1 MRGGLGMTN
10 LDDKLAVSVTPT
22 HNVLLQLVEKLQ
34 KLHSILLQNT
44 YIKDTSKH
52 LDQIIQDA
60 NNQTMILFV
69 GKQRVGKTTVI
80 NALLGRALLSVH
92 DRNPTGVNMFLRYGE
107 HEQIK
112 AFFLDG
118 VTAVFDFNKLEFLT
132 TGDSFASQILREHL
146 DYLEVYVKH
155 DLLKSVTII
164 DSVSLEAGNGAKAY
178 FSESF
183 INRVDEIF
191 WVLRSGSMAIDAEIQ
206 LMVTLKNRGK
216 EPICVVNA
224 IDAIDIKNTEPAVF
238 IANEQ
243 KRIGHLVSDFVTVS
257 AKQALEA
264 KCTENETLWQ
274 QSQYSEL
281 IWRIDRVAVKS
292 EKKTSAILIR
302 FLQWLEQF
310 RYELIHIPQR
320 DPFKSAVENIE
331 KYTGD
336 TVYEFTR
343 YQRDITIVSEY
354 EQEYKEVS
362 EIFTNVHT
370 LYQLLQTI
378 EQYDFLQD
386 SVVEAF
392 CEKAII
398 YQQILREYR
407 SMHSEYMRE
416 YDRLDAQHNKI
427 HGKGLI
433 KVIFGYQTQNEFF
446 KERVE
451 RLYEQQ
457 ERCVTLFDKV
467 HEAETFLLKDLDVIQ
482 LHLMDLTKNRLTQ
495 VEQKVEKLN
504 NQRAKEKHQLKL
516 YASKLNEF
524 TCLMEAQGY
533 LWNELKP
540 FLIDDTLPL
549 RDKDR
554 LMLHETI
561 ENIRAIDLTNNGLL
575 ARSYMKNLIESK
587 AIPFDIKEK
596 YPLYKLTLTAV
607 DIKSNDIP
615 EIPKKLAIR
624 YDNE

>member
-1 MRGGLGMTN
+1 MTN
-10 LDDKLAVSVTPT
+10 LDEKLAVSVTST
-22 HNVLLQLVEKLQ
+22 HNVLPQLVAKLR
-34 KLHSILLQNT
+34 KLHGILIQNT
-44 YIKDTSKH
+44 YIKDTTKH
-52 LDQIIQDA
+52 LDRIIQDA
-60 NNQTMILFV
+60 NNQTMVLIV
-69 GKQRVGKTTVI
+69 GKERVGKTTVV
-80 NALLGRALLSVH
+80 NGLLGRALLSVN
-92 DRNPTGVNMFLRYGE
+92 DRNPTAVNTFLRYGE
-107 HEQIK
+107 REQIK

-118 VTAVFDFNKLEFLT
+118 VIAVFDLSKLELLT

-178 FSESF
+178 FSESL

-191 WVLRSGSMAIDAEIQ
+191 WVLRSGSMAIDAEIR
-206 LMVTLKNRGK
+206 LMEALKNRGK

-224 IDAIDIKNTEPAVF
+224 IDIKNTEPAVF
-238 IANEQ
+238 IANET
-243 KRIGHLVSDFVTVS
+243 KRMGHLVSDFVTVS
-257 AKQALEA
+257 AKNALEA

-281 IWRIDRVAVKS
+281 IKQINRVAVNS
-292 EKKTSAILIR
+292 DKKTSAILIR
-302 FLQWLEQF
+302 FLQWLERF
-310 RYELIHIPQR
+310 RFELTIIPQR

-336 TVYEFTR
+336 TQYEFSR
-343 YQRDITIVSEY
+343 YQRDIAIVSEY

-362 EIFTNVHT
+362 KVFTNVHT

-378 EQYDFLQD
+378 EQYDFLQNPI
-386 SVVEAF
+386 VEAF

-398 YQQILREYR
+398 YQQSLREYR
-407 SMHSEYMRE
+407 SMHSEYIRE

-433 KVIFGYQTQNEFF
+433 KAIFGHHTQNEFF

-451 RLYEQQ
+451 KLNEQQ
-457 ERCVTLFDKV
+457 ERCVALFDKV
-467 HEAETFLLKDLDVIQ
+467 HEAEAFLLKDLEVIQ
-482 LHLMDLTKNRLTQ
+482 HQLMDLTKNRLAQ
-495 VEQKVEKLN
+495 VERKVAELN
-504 NQRAKEKHQLKL
+504 NQRAKEKRQLKM
-516 YASKLNEF
+516 YKSKLNEF
-524 TCLMEAQGY
+524 TCLIEAQGY
-533 LWNELKP
+533 LRDVIEP
-540 FLIDDTLPL
+540 FLMEDSLPL

-561 ENIRAIDLTNNGLL
+561 ENIHAIDLTYNGLL
-575 ARSYMKNLIESK
+575 ARSHMKNQIESK
-587 AIPFDIKEK
+587 VIPFDFEEK
-596 YPLYKLTLTAV
+596 YPLYELALTAV

-615 EIPKKLAIR
+615 EIPKKLAIQ